1 MRQTFLAPAKVNLC
15 LHVLGK
21 RPDGYHDLMMLMQRI
36 TLFDRVEIAV
46 APAEELV
53 VDCAGVPL
61 SAGEENLAGRA
72 ARQLL
77 SHVGLT
83 RRVTIVIDKQIPV
96 AAGLGGGSS
105 DAAAVL
111 LGLNRMLGLGVSNE
125 ALRALGRH
133 LGADVPFFVLE
144 RQAWAEGVG
153 DILEPVPGLPPISYL
168 LVNPGIAVST
178 AWVYGNLGLT
188 RTGDVAKLRK
198 FPKTP
203 ADLVRLLHNDL
214 EQVTVGRYPELAAIK
229 ARLVEIGADGALMSG
244 SGPTLFGLFTDP
256 IAARRAREILQ
267 ATPGW
272 RVFLVEPLADG
283 PVQV

>member
-1 MRQTFLAPAKVNLC
+1 MRHTFLAPAKINLC

-21 RPDGYHDLMMLMQRI
+21 RPDGYHDLLMLMQRI
-36 TLFDRVEIAV
+36 TLFDRVEITV
-46 APAEELV
+46 APGQDLLIR
-53 VDCAGVPL
+53 CAGVPL
-61 SAGEENLAGRA
+61 PVGEENLAARA

-77 SHVGLT
+77 DHVGLKGQ
-83 RRVTIVIDKQIPV
+83 VTIAIDKQIPV

-111 LGLNRMLGLGVSNE
+111 LGLNRMLDLGVSNE
-125 ALRALGRH
+125 ELRVLGGK

-153 DILEPVPGLPPISYL
+153 DILEPTPGLPAVSYL

-188 RTGDVAKLRK
+188 GPGDVAKLRK

-214 EQVTVGRYPELAAIK
+214 EQVTVGRYPQLAAIK
-229 ARLVEIGADGALMSG
+229 AQLVGLGADGALMSG
-244 SGPTLFGLFTDP
+244 SGPTLFGLFSDP
-256 IAARRAREILQ
+256 AAARRARDVLQ
-267 ATPGW
+267 ATPEN

-283 PVQV
+283 PAQA